1 MGEMNWWLRR
11 PLAWGAF
18 VLVSLWLGWQGW
30 IGESAPYGDV
40 SYVYRY
46 WAGTAASGGPIVGI
60 TTQWV
65 YPIVALA
72 PIMAANV
79 FGSDSYALAWILM
92 VTCVNAAAFAL
103 LLGRRKTALA
113 RRIAA
118 WWWLAFLVALGP
130 ISVARLDSLVTP
142 MAIAGLLLALSRPAV
157 AALLLT
163 LGTWIK
169 VWPAALV
176 AALIMGTRQRWRVAL
191 TAGIASIFIIL
202 VTAIS
207 GAGLNVFSFL
217 GQQSSRGLQIESPWA
232 TPFLWMASAQVP
244 GYSVFYNRDLLTFE
258 VSGAGA
264 ETSATVSSLL
274 LVIAV
279 ATILIIGLLK
289 TRRGASPLQL
299 IPAIALA
306 LTVAVIVFNK
316 VGSPQYIG
324 WLAAPVVAGLVFDK
338 GRFAIPAGVVL
349 ATAVATQL
357 FYPYGYQA
365 VLTLQPVA
373 LTALSARNLLEVVAF
388 IVAARL
394 LITSKVRT

>member
-11 PLAWGAF
+11 PLLWGVF
-18 VLVSLWLGWQGW
+18 VLVILWLGWQGW

-79 FGSDSYALAWILM
+79 FGSDGYALAWILM
-92 VTCVNAAAFAL
+92 VTLVHGAAFAL
-103 LLGRRKTALA
+103 LLGRRKTAPV

-118 WWWLAFLVALGP
+118 LWWLAFLVALGP

-142 MAIAGLLLALSRPAV
+142 IAIVGLLLALSRPAL

-163 LGTWIK
+163 IGTWIK

-176 AALIMGTRQRWRVAL
+176 TAIFIGTRQRWRVAL
-191 TAGIASIFIIL
+191 TAGIASITIIL

-232 TPFLWMASAQVP
+232 TPFLWMAASNIP
-244 GYSVFYNRDLLTFE
+244 GYSVFYNRDLLAFE

-264 ETSATVSSLL
+264 ETSATVASLL

-279 ATILIIGLLK
+279 ATILIVGLLK
-289 TRRGASPLQL
+289 IRRGASPLQL
-299 IPAIALA
+299 IPALALA

-338 GRFAIPAGVVL
+338 ARFAIPAGVVL

-357 FYPYGYQA
+357 FYPYGYQN
-365 VLTLQPVA
+365 VLSLQPVSLA
-373 LTALSARNLLEVVAF
+373 VLSFRNLLELITFVVAL
-388 IVAARL
+388 RL
-394 LITSKVRT
+394 LITSKVKV

>member
-1 MGEMNWWLRR
+1 ML
-11 PLAWGAF
+11 
-18 VLVSLWLGWQGW
+18 
-30 IGESAPYGDV
+30 
-40 SYVYRY
+40 
-46 WAGTAASGGPIVGI
+46 
-60 TTQWV
+60 
-65 YPIVALA
+65 
-72 PIMAANV
+72 ANV

-92 VTCVNAAAFAL
+92 ITLVNTAAFAL
-103 LLGRRKTALA
+103 LLGRRKTAPA

-142 MAIAGLLLALSRPAV
+142 IAISGLLLALSRPAV

-163 LGTWIK
+163 VGTWIK
-169 VWPAALV
+169 VWPAPLV
-176 AALIMGTRQRWRVAL
+176 AALLMGTRQRWRVAL
-191 TAGIASIFIIL
+191 TAGIATTAIIL

-232 TPFLWMASAQVP
+232 TPFLWMASAHVP
-244 GYSVFYNRDLLTFE
+244 GYSVVYNRDMLTFE

-264 ETSATVSSLL
+264 ETSATVASLL
-274 LVIAV
+274 LAFAV

-299 IPAIALA
+299 IPALALA
-306 LTVAVIVFNK
+306 LTMAVIVFNK

-338 GRFAIPAGVVL
+338 ARFAIPAGVVIL
-349 ATAVATQL
+349 TAVSTQL
-357 FYPYGYQA
+357 FYPYAYQN
-365 VLTLQPVA
+365 VLTLQAPA
-373 LTALSARNLLEVVAF
+373 LLELSVRNVLEVVTLV
-388 IVAARL
+388 VALRL
-394 LITSKVRT
+394 LITSKVKV

>member
-1 MGEMNWWLRR
+1 
-11 PLAWGAF
+11 
-18 VLVSLWLGWQGW
+18 
-30 IGESAPYGDV
+30 
-40 SYVYRY
+40 
-46 WAGTAASGGPIVGI
+46 
-60 TTQWV
+60 
-65 YPIVALA
+65 
-72 PIMAANV
+72 
-79 FGSDSYALAWILM
+79 
-92 VTCVNAAAFAL
+92 
-103 LLGRRKTALA
+103 
-113 RRIAA
+113 
-118 WWWLAFLVALGP
+118 
-130 ISVARLDSLVTP
+130 